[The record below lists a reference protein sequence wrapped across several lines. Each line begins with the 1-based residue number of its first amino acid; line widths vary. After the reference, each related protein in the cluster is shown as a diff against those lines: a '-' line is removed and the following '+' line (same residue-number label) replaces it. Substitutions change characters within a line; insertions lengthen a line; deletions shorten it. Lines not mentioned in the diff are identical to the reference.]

1 MGYGINFTI
10 TWNKV
15 RPSLTWVLAQFW
27 DKCPVFSTPA
37 AAHEPEEVQS
47 KFFWGTCFGNVG
59 SFCSAAYRL
68 PEVYGC
74 QGTALSW
81 SLSILLRRVL
91 PTNIIWQL
99 ICKRR
104 EGHPVFKPD
113 FIRVQLGWLRTWCLK
128 REEGLWL
135 LEALM
140 LCPMCCRFKYGQV
153 LLEHVDTRAL

>member
-1 MGYGINFTI
+1 MWDLPWLI
-10 TWNKV
+10 
-15 RPSLTWVLAQFW
+15 WVLAWLW
-27 DKCPVFSTPA
+27 DECPVFSTPA

-47 KFFWGTCFGNVG
+47 KFFWGTCFRNVG

-68 PEVYGC
+68 PEIYGC

-81 SLSILLRRVL
+81 SLSVLSVLLKRVL
-91 PTNIIWQL
+91 PTNIIWQV

-104 EGHPVFKPD
+104 ESHPVLKSD
-113 FIRVQLGWLRTWCLK
+113 FIGVQLGCLRTWCPK

-135 LEALM
+135 LEGFV

-153 LLEHVDTRAL
+153 LLEHVDTRTL